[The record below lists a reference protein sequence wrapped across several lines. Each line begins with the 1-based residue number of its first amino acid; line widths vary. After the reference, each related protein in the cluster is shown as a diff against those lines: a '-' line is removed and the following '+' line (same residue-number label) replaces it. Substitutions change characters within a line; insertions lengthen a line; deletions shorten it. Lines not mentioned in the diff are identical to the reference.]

1 MIRLSPLLLALFWI
15 LDVADG
21 LVVLSGDTCSSPELR
36 AAIEKSLKED
46 VAQTLVALREE
57 LMTNIKPAHFV
68 IFCGPSTQDYKYV
81 AQSCHFCTHSDDKIT
96 CHVFESNKK

>member
-68 IFCGPSTQDYKYV
+68 IFCVVPLLHPQRRQDHLSRV
-81 AQSCHFCTHSDDKIT
+81 R
-96 CHVFESNKK
+96 VE